1 MAFVVILKVVQMSSS
16 PGKSPVHSNPDFH
29 ESDSHEGK
37 RFPSANFVF
46 MLVYSSG
53 LRTFDADLK
62 RTMTVDY
69 TRNVHCRLW
78 KALCPPTQ
86 QLVSRSEK

>member
-1 MAFVVILKVVQMSSS
+1 MYISLVAFIVILKVVQMSSS

-29 ESDSHEGK
+29 ESDSHAGK
-37 RFPSANFVF
+37 RFPSAKFVF

-62 RTMTVDY
+62 RTMTID
-69 TRNVHCRLW
+69 TL
-78 KALCPPTQ
+78 
-86 QLVSRSEK
+86 RSWPVQELFTE